1 MKTRIVPAT
10 FARDRCCYGQ
20 NSSSKARPESMLARP
35 MKRIWPS
42 LRRIA
47 RSNTLRQDP
56 GLKNGRKPSTININA
71 PAANAKSQ
79 KPTSAT
85 VQFLLDSAPPERI
98 ALKKS
103 PLGSSTITSPLLRK
117 LARYASRLR

>member
-1 MKTRIVPAT
+1 MAT
-10 FARDRCCYGQ
+10 LCHRETALASNFSAARL
-20 NSSSKARPESMLARP
+20 S
-35 MKRIWPS
+35 
-42 LRRIA
+42 
-47 RSNTLRQDP
+47 RS
-56 GLKNGRKPSTININA
+56 INA
-71 PAANAKSQ
+71 PAASAKSQ